1 MQKKKERNEKIKED
15 STEFQ
20 TDNIAVYNALYN
32 YIIGFILRV
41 QYILFNIYPKK
52 FLLTL

>member
-1 MQKKKERNEKIKED
+1 MKRLKKIQL
-15 STEFQ
+15 EFQ
-20 TDNIAVYNALYN
+20 TDNIAVHNELYN